1 MRIFGVLSIAVLVQC
16 QCIDAGRAK
25 AFTAK
30 GREAARKT
38 NNSIFN
44 YWVKKREP
52 PPAPAPLPP
61 PASVR
66 APLPPPAPAP
76 LPPPAPAPLPP
87 PASTQSN
94 SNERV
99 VERDLSDSCD
109 EEENDSSPIPPV
121 PVPSATASDSSDSD
135 SSSESAQAMRTL
147 DLSRNPL
154 VRSADAALN
163 DQVNNA
169 EKKRRKSG
177 ESLLGGSG
185 DTTSTSARV
194 STSAIAHSTTASE
207 GSSSSGNDHSAGS
220 SDWEQLKSNSNNAR
234 PMENE
239 ENEEVG
245 GGGGDERGFVESFTS
260 NDLSLLSFD
269 LDSLRAN
276 DEHGDLGT
284 YSAIDQHGRLAKVFR
299 NSGDGGCL
307 FHSIGHAIRDHLLL
321 ENIDVSDI
329 RNLVLA
335 NAVDHLD
342 DVFVGRDIRID
353 NPIRGLIEDLIR
365 IRDDVHDDD
374 PMANVSNVA
383 EFLTLFSKPGT
394 FTGDMSLSLASDFVA
409 RRFGLSLAIYGV
421 VDGAGDVDN
430 ESIIRFRHLYTL
442 GENNSGAV
450 NVLWNGSN
458 HYEAFEFDDSS
469 TLQNEVPM

>member
-30 GREAARKT
+30 GKEAARMT

-44 YWVKKREP
+44 YLV
-52 PPAPAPLPP
+52 
-61 PASVR
+61 
-66 APLPPPAPAP
+66 
-76 LPPPAPAPLPP
+76 PAPAPLPP

-185 DTTSTSARV
+185 DTTNLFESDASTSARV
-194 STSAIAHSTTASE
+194 STSVIAHSTTASE

-245 GGGGDERGFVESFTS
+245 GGGGDERGFVGSFTS

-365 IRDDVHDDD
+365 IRDDVRDDD
-374 PMANVSNVA
+374 PMANVSDVE

-409 RRFGLSLAIYGV
+409 RRFGLSLAIYVV

>member
-30 GREAARKT
+30 GKEAARKT
-38 NNSIFN
+38 NNSILN
-44 YWVKKREP
+44 YWV
-52 PPAPAPLPP
+52 
-61 PASVR
+61 
-66 APLPPPAPAP
+66 PAPAP

-185 DTTSTSARV
+185 DTTNLFESDASTSATV

-245 GGGGDERGFVESFTS
+245 GGGGDERGFVGSFTS

-284 YSAIDQHGRLAKVFR
+284 YSAIDQHGRLANVFR

-374 PMANVSNVA
+374 PMANVSNVE
-383 EFLTLFSKPGT
+383 EFLTLFSEPGT